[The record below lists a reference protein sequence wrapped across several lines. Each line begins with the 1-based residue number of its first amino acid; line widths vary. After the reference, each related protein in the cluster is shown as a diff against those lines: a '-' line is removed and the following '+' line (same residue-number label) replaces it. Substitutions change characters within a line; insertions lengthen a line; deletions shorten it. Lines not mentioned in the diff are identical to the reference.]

1 MRTTQFFLPVL
12 LGLSCASG
20 ATSGAATPSTPQA
33 AAVAAP
39 APSAPATPAG
49 PVTAAAG
56 PPAPAKLPEPEWLPE
71 AAREMLAT
79 RMQRHGEELML
90 LLVTVLTLGH
100 EDSAHLAREV
110 AAEPRIGRP
119 SPGEK
124 DTLNALLPARFFELQ
139 DELRE
144 RALSVADAADAKDSG
159 RVVRAFGKLTE
170 TCVSC
175 HAVYLDAEAALDLP
189 GD

>member
-20 ATSGAATPSTPQA
+20 ATSGAAKPSTPEA

-39 APSAPATPAG
+39 GAATAPAG
-49 PVTAAAG
+49 TAATAAD
-56 PPAPAKLPEPEWLPE
+56 PPAPAKLPKPEWLPE

-119 SPGEK
+119 GPGEK

-144 RALSVADAADAKDSG
+144 RALAVADAADAKDSG

-175 HAVYLDAEAALDLP
+175 HAVYLDAEASLDLP